1 MHSESV
7 LRRKLG
13 RRPQVQVAEDPGI
26 RAFRLAF
33 ARAAET
39 VPAFRPDIGT
49 VTEGVRSLTE
59 LLDSLPE
66 RALLTILEGPG
77 EGLGLMAM
85 DPVVVAALIEAM
97 TTGRI
102 TASAA
107 APRKP
112 TRTDA
117 AMSAGVIDGT
127 LAGLEAVLLAE
138 GVQGWAQ
145 GFRYASFLEDA
156 RPLGLL
162 LEDRGYRVLAA
173 DLALGAARREGRVLL
188 ALPASG
194 QMTAAAPPGPGR
206 RDVPGGAPPSAGI
219 GDGALLARVEL
230 SAVLHR
236 LSLPLSAVL
245 LLKAGDVLA
254 LPAAALDAVSLEG
267 IDGRRLATGKLG
279 QNHGSRALRLHRI
292 GDVADSLPPRA
303 GASQPAPEA
312 AGRRVA
318 TG

>member
-1 MHSESV
+1 MHSDSV

-13 RRPQVQVAEDPGI
+13 RRPVVQVAEDPGI

-49 VTEGVRSLTE
+49 VAEAVRSLAE
-59 LLDSLPE
+59 LLDGLPE

-97 TTGRI
+97 TTGRV
-102 TASAA
+102 TVGAA
-107 APRKP
+107 TPRKP

-117 AMSAGVIDGT
+117 AMSAGLIDGT

-138 GVQGWAQ
+138 GMQGWVQ
-145 GFRYASFLEDA
+145 GFRYASFLDDA

-173 DLALGAARREGRVLL
+173 DLALGEARRVGRVLL
-188 ALPASG
+188 ALPAAG
-194 QMTAAAPPGPGR
+194 QMTAAAAPDPSGR
-206 RDVPGGAPPSAGI
+206 QAQGAPPPQGI
-219 GDGALLARVEL
+219 GDGAMLATAEL

-254 LPAAALDAVSLEG
+254 LPAAALDAVSVEG

-279 QNHGSRALRLHRI
+279 QNHGFRALRLQRI
-292 GDVADSLPPRA
+292 GDAA
-303 GASQPAPEA
+303 GPAPSKASAPATEP